1 VKIALKKLY
10 LALKNKG
17 EDWHPTHVGSASNP
31 LRRCPETSL
40 RKIAAVTFSFLVLSA
55 AGWAQFPTGGNV
67 FFGYSFS
74 QGQAF
79 TGLNSGSANMNG
91 WEGSAE
97 AKFLPW
103 IGVAADFDWHYGG
116 HDLIGCTGFSCT
128 PKKFRLNASRHTILF
143 GPRASISFGRYTPFA
158 EFLLGIAH
166 QTDTGGGISNSD
178 TSFSTAIGGGLDY
191 KLIKGVAWR
200 LQGDEIHTRFFGGAQ
215 DYFRFSTGIVFRF

>member
-1 VKIALKKLY
+1 L
-10 LALKNKG
+10 
-17 EDWHPTHVGSASNP
+17 
-31 LRRCPETSL
+31 L
-40 RKIAAVTFSFLVLSA
+40 RKIAAIIFSFLVLSA
-55 AGWAQFPTGGNV
+55 AGWAQLPTGGNV

-79 TGLNSGSANMNG
+79 TGLSSGGANMNG

-116 HDLIGCTGFSCT
+116 RDFIGCSGFSCT
-128 PKKFRLNASRHTILF
+128 PEKFRLNASRHTVLF

-166 QTDTGGGISNSD
+166 QTDTGGGVSNSD

-191 KLIKGVAWR
+191 KLVKGVAWR
-200 LQGDEIHTRFFGGAQ
+200 VQGDDIHTGFFGGGQ
-215 DYFRFSTGIVFRF
+215 NNVRISTGIVFRF